1 MYCIWVSRDP
11 EEQGEGSRMANQM
24 LLAGSFNS
32 TLNMSNGYFSDV
44 SNLFLALSFGFNS
57 I

>member
-44 SNLFLALSFGFNS
+44 SNSVAFAFWF
-57 I
+57 